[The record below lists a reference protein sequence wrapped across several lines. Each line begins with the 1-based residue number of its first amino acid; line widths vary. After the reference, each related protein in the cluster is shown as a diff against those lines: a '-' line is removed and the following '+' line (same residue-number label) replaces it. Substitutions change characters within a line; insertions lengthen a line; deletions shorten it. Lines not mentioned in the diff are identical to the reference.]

1 MFECDILFHLRQ
13 HGPRREDDT
22 RLVEER
28 RVEVCFVLHPFAACD
43 HPEVTQAA
51 QLDHIPFFQ
60 PFLHDGQDA
69 VDDQFHIPHEGG
81 AAHCHHV
88 AELFEFQLFQGT
100 DLCIVQLRALGCV
113 FAHIRSSYQAIV

>member
-22 RLVEER
+22 RLIEER
-28 RVEVCFVLHPFAACD
+28 RVEVYFVLHPFAACD

-81 AAHCHHV
+81 EEKPG
-88 AELFEFQLFQGT
+88 EL
-100 DLCIVQLRALGCV
+100 
-113 FAHIRSSYQAIV
+113 